1 MESAEAVYAFFEVV
15 IVGGGIA
22 GLSAADMLY
31 KNGIT
36 VGLFRNLFISFKM
49 LIMRYFLKNVWLLN
63 QFYRFV

>member
-1 MESAEAVYAFFEVV
+1 MESAEAVYTFFEVV

-36 VGLFRNLFISFKM
+36 VGIFINLFISFKM
-49 LIMRYFLKNVWLLN
+49 LIMR
-63 QFYRFV
+63 